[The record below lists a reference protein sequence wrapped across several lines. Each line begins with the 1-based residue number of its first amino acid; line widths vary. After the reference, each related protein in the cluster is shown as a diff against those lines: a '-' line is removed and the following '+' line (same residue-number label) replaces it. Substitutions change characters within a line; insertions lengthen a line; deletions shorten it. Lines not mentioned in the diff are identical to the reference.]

1 MNGLGLDAARGPVIA
16 PKTSMAGASRD
27 AGYLLRFR
35 MASASGRPEYSPLP
49 WATRRRFDPSSSPSA
64 TELGSQPLGLVDL
77 AQNTQQTE
85 TFSYKDRTGDCRRDG
100 NLLLETAFFSKA
112 SYYVILVQFRKVKR
126 ESRISR

>member
-1 MNGLGLDAARGPVIA
+1 LESVC
-16 PKTSMAGASRD
+16 AGNRTVGSNPT
-27 AGYLLRFR
+27 L
-35 MASASGRPEYSPLP
+35 
-49 WATRRRFDPSSSPSA
+49 SA

-85 TFSYKDRTGDCRRDG
+85 TFSYKDRTGDCRRNG